1 VVTLEPYET
10 FDDAIKQINNT
21 RYGLQVGVFTN
32 KIDEMNR
39 AFDQIEVGG
48 VIVNDVPTFRVDH
61 MPYGGIKDSGL
72 GREGLKYA
80 IYDMMEARIL
90 VKDF

>member
-1 VVTLEPYET
+1 
-10 FDDAIKQINNT
+10 QINNT